1 MNRLRTRTFA
11 SALIALFALPVLA
24 AAFASPAEASPYG
37 RSYYRHGGGFYNGGQ
52 RYYLRSG
59 RLRADAKA
67 RVNGNRYQ
75 GRVHQYYDARNNYRY
90 ERNLRFGGGARAV
103 PHRGFGYS
111 NYRYSTPSVG
121 SSKYRG
127 YGHGHEAVRLLEV
140 PGRRQLGPPQLLEVP
155 RPLKR
160 RRAAPT
166 PRARTLRG
174 S

>member
-24 AAFASPAEASPYG
+24 TAFASPAEASPYG

-90 ERNLRFGGGARAV
+90 ERNLRFGSGARAV

-127 YGHGHEAVRLLEV
+127 YGHGHSRGQSYSKYRGTGTKRYGYSKYRGAGSSVHRSYSKYR
-140 PGRRQLGPPQLLEVP
+140 GR
-155 RPLKR
+155 
-160 RRAAPT
+160 
-166 PRARTLRG
+166 
-174 S
+174 